1 MSRQIT
7 KIKLGKDS
15 KVHIEY
21 QVPRTV
27 ETGQDFDQFT
37 LNCVDKPLPALE
49 LAMLNLRK
57 HVLDIC
63 EMPIDDTEVMKV
75 KVKGVSFSY
84 SGDDDIMGATITA
97 SKTLARSNAPLMIN
111 TPHKFDQTHNENQST
126 EMLLS
131 DDCISV
137 LVELLEQAE
146 KYLDGERAQLEMF
159 NQDSVKAVDTGN
171 LSLKIPEAAHA

>member
-7 KIKLGKDS
+7 KLKLGKDS

-27 ETGQDFDQFT
+27 ESGQAFDEFT

-57 HVLDIC
+57 HVLEIC
-63 EMPIDDTEVMKV
+63 EMPVDDTEVMKV

-84 SGDDDIMGATITA
+84 SGDNDVMGATITA
-97 SKTLARSNAPLMIN
+97 SKTLAKSNSPLIIN
-111 TPHKFDQTHNENQST
+111 TPHKFDQPHNENQGT
-126 EMLLS
+126 EMCLS
-131 DDCISV
+131 DDCVNV
-137 LVELLEQAE
+137 LEELLEQAE

-159 NQDSVKAVDTGN
+159 DKDSGDAVEKGN
-171 LSLKIPEAAHA
+171 LSLMIPEAAEV